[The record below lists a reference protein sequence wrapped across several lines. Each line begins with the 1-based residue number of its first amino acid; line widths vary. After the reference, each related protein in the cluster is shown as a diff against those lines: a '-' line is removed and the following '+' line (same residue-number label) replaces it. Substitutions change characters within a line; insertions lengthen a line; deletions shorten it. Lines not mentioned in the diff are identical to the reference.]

1 MRDAA
6 PTGGVI
12 AIRKN
17 EKRTD
22 VRNENV
28 TAINAAPMKIW
39 PYRSPIQSR
48 LEETKRS
55 DERTLFLNALY
66 ASTLVPSSFFDW
78 AYPTRTKSPGAK
90 K

>member
-12 AIRKN
+12 AIRIN

-28 TAINAAPMKIW
+28 TAINAAPMKI
-39 PYRSPIQSR
+39 
-48 LEETKRS
+48 
-55 DERTLFLNALY
+55 
-66 ASTLVPSSFFDW
+66 
-78 AYPTRTKSPGAK
+78 
-90 K
+90 